1 MANLGSTEVALRAVA
16 AFVQAFMTSM
26 PSGKQNTFANTTLPD
41 AVVVSLR
48 EDRPVSWMNAF
59 EVPVPGDADGGRR
72 VEAARRLAQEALAL
86 DEMYDTA
93 ARKTWVLA
101 SATLGG
107 ALDELGPVVNRTQLL
122 EEMGAELGEVLA

>member
-1 MANLGSTEVALRAVA
+1 M
-16 AFVQAFMTSM
+16 
-26 PSGKQNTFANTTLPD
+26 
-41 AVVVSLR
+41 
-48 EDRPVSWMNAF
+48 
-59 EVPVPGDADGGRR
+59 
-72 VEAARRLAQEALAL
+72 EAARRLAQEALAL

-107 ALDELGPVVNRTQLL
+107 ALDELGPVANRTRLL